1 MRNYYE
7 RIEDRPRQDAVEPKN
22 RLRRTAISSIAM
34 ATGMLVVITGVGAN
48 VKGLKANQD
57 TVEPSIAKN
66 AIDSSPSTYQP
77 IVVKSCP
84 PGGRAMTLGAGVIAE
99 TYGTEGIGIDVI
111 VVGDGAKTPVMVYGD
126 PNKPDA
132 WCGPLSDK
140 LNYKTN
146 TYTPDSRHAIVA
158 NILVPGWNE
167 ICNVKQPEPT
177 NGDVAPGAVDCD
189 LRPQVFRNLGALVF
203 GSRIV

>member
-7 RIEDRPRQDAVEPKN
+7 RTEDRPRQDAVEPKN
-22 RLRRTAISSIAM
+22 RLRRTAISGIALS
-34 ATGMLVVITGVGAN
+34 AGMLVVITGVGAN

-66 AIDSSPSTYQP
+66 AIDSAPNTNQP
-77 IVVKSCP
+77 LVVTSCP
-84 PGGRAMTLGAGVIAE
+84 PGGRAMTLGAGIIAE

-111 VVGDGAKTPVMVYGD
+111 VVGDGAKTPVVVYGNPKY
-126 PNKPDA
+126 PNA

-146 TYTPDSRHAIVA
+146 TYTPDPRHLGTVNMLI
-158 NILVPGWNE
+158 PGWNE
-167 ICNVKQPEPT
+167 VCGIKQPEPA

-189 LRPQVFRNLGALVF
+189 LRPQVFRNLGPLLV
-203 GSRIV
+203 GSKTA